1 MLPRN
6 VFMVLFC
13 LLLFMQNLF
22 LIHQQLVILL
32 VARIRLL
39 WILDVLIQLRR
50 RRHRRS
56 FYPYWIFP
64 CPTESWFEIHLHQR
78 HFPET
83 LFRRNMP
90 IGRES
95 FDALL
100 RLLKGLCSER
110 EHSPQKLYTAWE
122 VIRSRSTPNF
132 LLFNEVQ

>member
-1 MLPRN
+1 MDFGGFNSSEKTPPSPSFLP
-6 VFMVLFC
+6 VLDISSPC
-13 LLLFMQNLF
+13 T
-22 LIHQQLVILL
+22 ILV
-32 VARIRLL
+32 RIN
-39 WILDVLIQLRR
+39 
-50 RRHRRS
+50 
-56 FYPYWIFP
+56 
-64 CPTESWFEIHLHQR
+64 LHQR